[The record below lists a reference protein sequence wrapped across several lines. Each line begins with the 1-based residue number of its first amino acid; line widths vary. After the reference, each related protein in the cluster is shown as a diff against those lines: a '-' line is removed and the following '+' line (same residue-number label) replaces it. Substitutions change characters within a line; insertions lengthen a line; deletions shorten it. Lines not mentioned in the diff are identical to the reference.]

1 MPIWVQDLVRRLE
14 ELFNRESLTPDEVRE
29 LQDLARKAADIVCT
43 VEKVK
48 EESK

>member
-14 ELFNRESLTPDEVRE
+14 ELSNREDLTPDEVRE

-43 VEKVK
+43 VETIK